1 MARSR
6 VALTHMPFYCFI
18 DQQDDMKA
26 TPKIGI
32 GIGIGIGKIR
42 IKSGQ
47 CKKKQIKNFNQR
59 ERDR

>member
-6 VALTHMPFYCFI
+6 VVLTHMLFI

-26 TPKIGI
+26 TPKVGTRIGI
-32 GIGIGIGKIR
+32 GVGQMR

-47 CKKKQIKNFNQR
+47 
-59 ERDR
+59 

>member
-47 CKKKQIKNFNQR
+47 
-59 ERDR
+59 

>member
-6 VALTHMPFYCFI
+6 VALTHMLFI

-32 GIGIGIGKIR
+32 GIGKIR

-47 CKKKQIKNFNQR
+47 
-59 ERDR
+59 

>member
-6 VALTHMPFYCFI
+6 VALTHMLFI

-42 IKSGQ
+42 IRIKSGQ
-47 CKKKQIKNFNQR
+47 
-59 ERDR
+59 